1 MLKRSGLTS
10 LVSTFILAGAE
21 GKRLYPLTRE
31 RAKAIVPFG
40 AVTSFLDSYAN
51 AAWPTSGPAGR
62 NRPEFDQS
70 VTCSEAS
77 IVDSLIPKNVSIAA
91 GSRVFHSVLSPGV
104 KIERFGVLSSY
115 LQTTSVGRLST
126 SEPKR
131 LGTTFAQDNH
141 PPNEAGMHDEPKNNS
156 SCGRPLHHS

>member
-10 LVSTFILAGAE
+10 LVSTFILAGGE

-40 AVTSFLDSYAN
+40 GVTSFLDSYAK
-51 AAWPTSGPAGR
+51 AAWPTSGPAG
-62 NRPEFDQS
+62 RPEFDQS

-77 IVDSLIPKNVSIAA
+77 IVDSLIPKDVSIAA

-104 KIERFGVLSSY
+104 QIERSA
-115 LQTTSVGRLST
+115 SVRFFCTGSGSAQALGLIALFSMKKFRS
-126 SEPKR
+126 PMAPR
-131 LGTTFAQDNH
+131 LGSKVVV
-141 PPNEAGMHDEPKNNS
+141 PVVEA
-156 SCGRPLHHS
+156 L